1 MTKKHP
7 VLDDIATLTF
17 DMGRCLRQKM
27 LQCDIGGLHMPQVHT
42 LLFVQNKPGLTMKE
56 LALMLRVT
64 SPSATSFVDRL

>member
-27 LQCDIGGLHMPQVHT
+27 LNELVHDGLEK
-42 LLFVQNKPGLTMKE
+42 LLI
-56 LALMLRVT
+56 
-64 SPSATSFVDRL
+64 